1 MKMKLGVISLLCFL
15 YTGLQAQDTLQT
27 EKLKLFV
34 DCKTGCDMTFLK
46 SEINVIDFV
55 TDTKVADIFIL
66 VTKLKN
72 GGGGNQYQLIF
83 SGQNNFKDISKDTI
97 SFNTKANATDFES
110 RQELSRHIKIFLLP
124 YLSKTTA
131 INDITISF
139 KPIENKP
146 ENAKVM
152 VTKDPWNYWVFNI
165 NASGNLNTDV
175 VYSTFNKS
183 AKLSVSRITESLK
196 LLFNITVNSNKSSY
210 ELVDNS
216 GKKKVVVTNSDY
228 NFYHQTVKSLTQHWS
243 YGYEAS
249 VSRNNYTNNKLRL
262 RFNPAIEYD
271 VFPYKSVNTKFLTI
285 RYGVD
290 VQRNAYFD
298 TTLYNK
304 VSEVLYGQGLTIYLS
319 LKQKWGNTSMGF
331 NYHNYLH
338 NSKLYYAG
346 VNINVDVRI
355 TGNLSFTINAYG
367 GLVKDQI
374 SLVRGKTSDQ
384 DILVRRRQLA
394 SRYKYW
400 SNFGI
405 NYRFGSKL
413 NNFVNPRFVNSIDG

>member
-15 YTGLQAQDTLQT
+15 FTGLQAQDTLQT

-34 DCKTGCDMTFLK
+34 DCKTGCDMTFLR
-46 SEINVIDFV
+46 SEINVVDFV
-55 TDTKVADIFIL
+55 TDSKVADVFVL
-66 VTKLKN
+66 VTRLQN

-83 SGQNNFKDISKDTI
+83 SGQNNFKDSGKDTV

-110 RQELSRHIKIFLLP
+110 RQELSRYIKINLLP

-139 KPIENKP
+139 KPVENKQ
-146 ENAKVM
+146 EEAKTP

-175 VYSTFNKS
+175 VYRTFNQS
-183 AKLSVSRITESLK
+183 GKLSVSRVTEK
-196 LLFNITVNSNKSSY
+196 IKVLFSASVNNNKSSY
-210 ELVDNS
+210 ELVESN
-216 GKKKVVVTNSDY
+216 GTKKVVVTNNNY
-228 NFYHQTVKSLTQHWS
+228 NLYHQTVKSLSQHWS

-249 VSRNNYTNNKLRL
+249 ISRNNFTNNKLRL

-271 VFPYKSVNTKFLTI
+271 IFPYKSVNTKFLTI
-285 RYGVD
+285 RYGLD

-304 VSEVLYGQGLTIYLS
+304 VNEVLYGQGLTLYLTF
-319 LKQKWGNTSMGF
+319 KQKWGNTSMGI
-331 NYHNYLH
+331 NYHDYLH
-338 NSKLYYAG
+338 NLKLYYAG
-346 VNINVDVRI
+346 VNINVEVRI
-355 TGNLSFTINAYG
+355 TGGLSFTVNAYG
-367 GLVKDQI
+367 GLVRDQI
-374 SLVRGKTSDQ
+374 SLVKGKTSDQ

-394 SRYKYW
+394 SGYNYW

-413 NNFVNPRFVNSIDG
+413 NNFVNPRFEQH